1 MFVYDEVDI
10 KNRRKK
16 SHVRE
21 VESDE
26 NIIFDPF
33 HANIPALLPIPSS
46 SAPTSTASTSVNL
59 NRANVLIAWE
69 KNGRISLSSIEHNPV
84 S

>member
-33 HANIPALLPIPSS
+33 HIPALLPIPSS